1 MLTRLIPAIYVGL
14 IEITLWLVLLLAG
27 LVGYV
32 AAVPAAKSP
41 GWVLANEVGLRFGGA
56 MLCVAVTFLVACVF
70 VGPLLVLVDIRRSVK
85 AIEASSMDS
94 GVEDLRPSRA
104 EPSFKL

>member
-14 IEITLWLVLLLAG
+14 IEITLWLVLLIAG
-27 LVGYV
+27 LVGYF
-32 AAVPAAKSP
+32 AAVPAAKSA
-41 GWVLANEVGLRFGGA
+41 GWLLANEIGLRLGGA
-56 MLCVAVTFLVACVF
+56 ILCVAVTFLVACVV

-85 AIEASSMDS
+85 AIEASSMD
-94 GVEDLRPSRA
+94 GGAEDLRTHRA

>member
-1 MLTRLIPAIYVGL
+1 MGIANGVGL
-14 IEITLWLVLLLAG
+14 GV
-27 LVGYV
+27 
-32 AAVPAAKSP
+32 
-41 GWVLANEVGLRFGGA
+41 GGA
-56 MLCVAVTFLVACVF
+56 MLCVAATFLVACVI
-70 VGPLLVLVDIRRSVK
+70 VGPLLVLVDIRRSVE

>member
-14 IEITLWLVLLLAG
+14 IEIALWLVLLVAG

-32 AAVPAAKSP
+32 TAVPAAKSA
-41 GWVLANEVGLRFGGA
+41 GLLLANEVGLRIGGA
-56 MLCVAVTFLVACVF
+56 MLCVAVTFLVACVV
-70 VGPLLVLVDIRRSVK
+70 VGPLLVLLDIRRSVK
-85 AIEASSMDS
+85 AIEAGSMNS
-94 GVEDLRPSRA
+94 GVEDLRTNRT

>member
-14 IEITLWLVLLLAG
+14 IEITLWLVLLIAG
-27 LVGYV
+27 LVGYF
-32 AAVPAAKSP
+32 AAAPAAKSA
-41 GWVLANEVGLRFGGA
+41 GLHLANEVGLGIAGA
-56 MLCVAVTFLVACVF
+56 MLSVAATFLVACVV

-85 AIEASSMDS
+85 AIEASSMDN
-94 GVEDLRPSRA
+94 GEQDLRTHRA